1 MSKPELGHIDC
12 PACGQAKGVRV
23 TADKNGEPFGFC
35 ANHCGLQ
42 LRIGGNAARVAAF
55 VRRYPWAGAGQAQPA
70 AAPAPAAAAAPP
82 AAARAPT
89 KVPPKVVVPPAPAA
103 QRSSLDDALA
113 IFGGRS

>member
-55 VRRYPWAGAGQAQPA
+55 VRRYPWAGQAQPA

-89 KVPPKVVVPPAPAA
+89 KVPPKVVVPPAPAPA
-103 QRSSLDDALA
+103 PRSSLDAALA